1 MVALDLSDIPAET
14 VRYVPLNVWFRF
26 RRAVENTPT
35 IFVVLEQ
42 EPHAKTC
49 ASLVLRME
57 AEGGNWLKAANGED
71 LLRNA
76 HAWLFGGA
84 LLRAEMVRS
93 RVQSTGENFYRGGF
107 DTSDEA
113 AIFETVM
120 IGAELQNPN
129 LKFKK
134 DRKA

>member
-1 MVALDLSDIPAET
+1 
-14 VRYVPLNVWFRF
+14 
-26 RRAVENTPT
+26 
-35 IFVVLEQ
+35 
-42 EPHAKTC
+42 
-49 ASLVLRME
+49 
-57 AEGGNWLKAANGED
+57 
-71 LLRNA
+71 
-76 HAWLFGGA
+76 
-84 LLRAEMVRS
+84 
-93 RVQSTGENFYRGGF
+93 VQSTGENFYRGGF